1 MAVYGRKMK
10 EAMMKACFR
19 PAAYCR
25 IAVSALLVLLC
36 GCSTP
41 RPSPSLY
48 ERLGGLP
55 VITVVVDK
63 AVDRHVADPR
73 TRRSFEGVDLKAL
86 KASIVSQACE
96 ASGGPCKY
104 QGKSMSKAHEGLD
117 ITPAEFDVAMG
128 HIAQTLDEL
137 GVGRREKEE
146 FLSLL
151 RPMKND
157 IVGQ

>member
-1 MAVYGRKMK
+1 MQNHVRSSASS
-10 EAMMKACFR
+10 
-19 PAAYCR
+19 R
-25 IAVSALLVLLC
+25 IAGWLLAALLC
-36 GCSTP
+36 ACAAP
-41 RPSPSLY
+41 QPAPSLY
-48 ERLGGLP
+48 DRLGGLP
-55 VITVVVDK
+55 MITAIVDK

-104 QGKSMSKAHEGLD
+104 RGKSMPKAHEGLD
-117 ITPAEFDVAMG
+117 ITPAEFDTAMG

-137 GVGRREKEE
+137 HVGPREKEE
-146 FLSLL
+146 FLALL

-157 IVGQ
+157 IVGK